1 MHQSTCSK
9 RAFVSRA
16 FSARKSTGHTKA
28 LRWHR
33 AIAYSF
39 AGLTLALVA
48 IFAGYALWPHP
59 EAGETQSLQ
68 DLSERL
74 ANANES
80 SRSKS
85 ELISPLKPTPPKSD
99 LLTEQST
106 ESQTSEPSAVQHSN
120 SNGLTNFQ
128 IHNSKNVRPETDKN
142 NDLEDTKANELKTP
156 TSGGTPVP
164 GALVTNGIA
173 SLSVAIELPA
183 QRTTDSA
190 LPSGATSADGI
201 VELGPVPSQ
210 GLKITLDQPQVMSV
224 QGISFDITSDATRA
238 TGSAWEVRLRS
249 VAQQDGDKEKSSLD
263 DLARG
268 LDEVVARIYV
278 EDGQLKFIWTNSKY
292 SQLAE
297 QLRNCVLCIAN
308 GEQTHR
314 MQLRPFQKIAP
325 VVLDFEPSIVS
336 FNVEGES
343 FPASEAVFLSVQP
356 SPALMKSISM
366 EPESGTAPV
375 NKIVT
380 LRVSGEEQ
388 SQIEILVTIKKTA
401 SGLFV
406 AIAPRYRIGTRWQPF
421 TTERVNAGLNGL
433 ETALVRQRAGLA
445 EARSAVPTI
454 SSALSSAQSRLAS
467 TKDAKQQLVLQTQIR
482 GLRTR
487 LGMAQRMAVRKE
499 RDIPE
504 TESDIALMKKLVE
517 VGNRLRGYTE
527 LGIRVYVTTT
537 NGEFDLLRTE

>member
-1 MHQSTCSK
+1 MICWVFRLLNETFKIIDSAVRQQIERLRRDVSPELLRAARVVLKKIQRAQTCLQDPLARASYDLALTGENSSSTTASIWNELDATTIEASAQSKSIRVAHAPNPRVANGPLL
-9 RAFVSRA
+9 RAPSRQ
-16 FSARKSTGHTKA
+16 RKSTGHTKA
-28 LRWHR
+28 LRWRR

-48 IFAGYALWPHP
+48 IFAGYAIWPRP

-99 LLTEQST
+99 SLTEQST

-366 EPESGTAPV
+366 EPESGTVPV

-406 AIAPRYRIGTRWQPF
+406 TIAPAIG
-421 TTERVNAGLNGL
+421 
-433 ETALVRQRAGLA
+433 LVRDG
-445 EARSAVPTI
+445 SH
-454 SSALSSAQSRLAS
+454 SRQNAS
-467 TKDAKQQLVLQTQIR
+467 MPA
-482 GLRTR
+482 
-487 LGMAQRMAVRKE
+487 
-499 RDIPE
+499 
-504 TESDIALMKKLVE
+504 
-517 VGNRLRGYTE
+517 
-527 LGIRVYVTTT
+527 
-537 NGEFDLLRTE
+537 